1 MVKHHDLLFRGALR
15 AGDHRGVQAGEQ
27 FTRFVQRCDRIVVA
41 AQHHQLA
48 AGALQFHHEAV
59 VQLAGIAGR
68 RAGIEQIPGDD
79 QRIHLLL
86 FDLFDQ
92 PVQKSLV
99 LGGAAFG
106 EKVLAKVPVRGVD
119 QAHDTPGCED
129 NGDDYKGHGGGCP
142 GAMMMTTG

>member
-1 MVKHHDLLFRGALR
+1 M
-15 AGDHRGVQAGEQ
+15 
-27 FTRFVQRCDRIVVA
+27 VA

-68 RAGIEQIPGDD
+68 RAGIEQISGDD

-86 FDLFDQ
+86 IYLFDQ

-106 EKVLAKVPVRGVD
+106 EKYWPRCQSEVWIRRMTLPDVKIMAMIIKAAAAAVPA
-119 QAHDTPGCED
+119 Q
-129 NGDDYKGHGGGCP
+129 
-142 GAMMMTTG
+142 